1 MLTQNGKLTD
11 IGSWYMGGVSTNN
24 IPKSAAS
31 SSINLYPWHCF
42 VFPIALAMFMV

>member
-11 IGSWYMGGVSTNN
+11 IGSWYMGGVETNN
-24 IPKSAAS
+24 IPKSAA

-42 VFPIALAMFMV
+42 VLPIALALFMV